1 MDYETPIFESD
12 SIRGKTTQ
20 AVFVVPAVAWIAAAV
35 HVVVGTVAVVAAAG
49 GLIALGQLYTLKVLN
64 KHE

>member
-1 MDYETPIFESD
+1 MDYETPIFEND
-12 SIRGKTTQ
+12 SIPGDTTQ

-49 GLIALGQLYTLKVLN
+49 GLIALGAAVYIKGP
-64 KHE
+64 K

>member
-1 MDYETPIFESD
+1 MDYETPIFEND
-12 SIRGKTTQ
+12 SIPGDTTQ

-49 GLIALGQLYTLKVLN
+49 GLIALGAAIYIKGP
-64 KHE
+64 K